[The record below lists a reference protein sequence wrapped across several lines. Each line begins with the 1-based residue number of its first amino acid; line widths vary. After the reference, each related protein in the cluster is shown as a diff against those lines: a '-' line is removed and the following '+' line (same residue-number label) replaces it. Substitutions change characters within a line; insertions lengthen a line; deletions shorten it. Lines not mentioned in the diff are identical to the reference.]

1 MLNAAGSG
9 LVMAEAP
16 WCAVTPMRLIPFS
29 RRVRHCAEAA
39 IFFSFMGFFW
49 LIGLDAASFVGGIIG
64 RNVFYRLSAA
74 SRARRNL
81 IAAYPEKS
89 AAAIEAITLE
99 MCDNLGRLVAEYPHL
114 RNLSVEGKRPRVDIE
129 NVHIGHDAVAAGKGV
144 IFVTGHFANWEVM
157 TIAAGI
163 LDPAGA
169 FVYRPANNPLVG
181 NWISRQRLIQGPQ
194 EQIKK
199 GQRGLKRMF
208 RLIRDGKAVFMLADQ
223 KTNEGIAASFF
234 GRDAM
239 TTAAPAALSLKLG
252 APIIPVS
259 TQRLSGAHFRVTIHS
274 AIEFSPSGDHTKD
287 IIALTTKMNAVL
299 EDFVRAQPAQWLWVH
314 RRWPTNGNDKQT

>member
-1 MLNAAGSG
+1 
-9 LVMAEAP
+9 
-16 WCAVTPMRLIPFS
+16 
-29 RRVRHCAEAA
+29 
-39 IFFSFMGFFW
+39 MGFFW
-49 LIGLDAASFVGGIIG
+49 LIGLDAASSVGGIIG
-64 RNVFYRLSAA
+64 RNLFYRLSAA
-74 SRARRNL
+74 RRARNNL
-81 IAAYPEKS
+81 MAAYPEKS

-114 RNLSVEGKRPRVDIE
+114 GNLSVEGKRPRVDIK
-129 NVHIGHDAVAAGKGV
+129 NVHIGHAAVAEGKGV

-163 LDPAGA
+163 LDPTGA
-169 FVYRPANNPLVG
+169 FVYRPANNSLVG

-208 RLIRDGKAVFMLADQ
+208 RLIRDGKSVFMLADQ

-274 AIEFSPSGDHTKD
+274 AIEFYPSGEHTKD
-287 IIALTTKMNAVL
+287 ILALTTKMNMVL

-314 RRWPTNGNDKQT
+314 RRWPSKVNDSARAHPGETACASTVQSGLSVNIEPE

>member
-1 MLNAAGSG
+1 MHA
-9 LVMAEAP
+9 
-16 WCAVTPMRLIPFS
+16 IPFS
-29 RRVRHCAEAA
+29 RRIRHGAEAA

-49 LIGLDAASFVGGIIG
+49 LIGLDAASSVGGFIG
-64 RNVFYRLSAA
+64 RNVFYHLSAA
-74 SRARRNL
+74 GRARKNL

-99 MCDNLGRLVAEYPHL
+99 MCDNLGRVVAEYPHL
-114 RNLSVEGKRPRVDIE
+114 GNLSVEGIRPRIHID
-129 NVHIGHDAVAAGKGV
+129 NVHIGHAAVAEGRGV

-163 LDPAGA
+163 LDPTGA
-169 FVYRPANNPLVG
+169 FVYRPANNPLVAH
-181 NWISRQRLIQGPQ
+181 WISRQRLIQGPQ

-239 TTAAPAALSLKLG
+239 TTPAPAALSIKLG

-259 TQRLSGAHFRVTIHS
+259 TQRLSGAHFRVTIHP
-274 AIEFSPSGDHTKD
+274 AIEFDPSGEHTND
-287 IIALTTKMNAVL
+287 IFALTAKMNLVL
-299 EDFVRAQPAQWLWVH
+299 EDLVRARPAQWLWVH
-314 RRWPTNGNDKQT
+314 RRWPADNNTMKHLT